1 MALSR
6 HWKGADRGPSAPGD
20 HRGSAPR
27 QCQVQ
32 PSDFLGRWFS
42 SSLAEGRGSL
52 AQKPGWQACRTDGL
66 LTASPSC
73 PLLRILRSGKSEQQA
88 CPHISSRLHSHNLA
102 ASLTWTHSHSS
113 SPLTPALQA
122 STPHRPELS
131 AQSWGWD

>member
-73 PLLRILRSGKSEQQA
+73 PLLRILRSGEERAAGLPAHLLPPAFTQSG
-88 CPHISSRLHSHNLA
+88 CISHMDPLPLIFPTHPSPAGLHS
-102 ASLTWTHSHSS
+102 
-113 SPLTPALQA
+113 PQA
-122 STPHRPELS
+122 
-131 AQSWGWD
+131 